1 MVEATFVVALAPA
14 SQQRLC
20 LTLANRG
27 CVYSQWLPCLRSGP
41 RLLRLEILVTTQQT
55 QPENNDTHVTVVEDS
70 SAPNASSNASAAE
83 IPASP
88 QDNSNSL
95 FAPEAPAP
103 SFTALIEEF
112 RQREDRMA
120 SQNAEPADVPA
131 TDMQKVGNQEASVE
145 RADAMKRV
153 PTGDEGEQAEGAKS
167 GTTQNASKPH
177 RLVPPPL
184 RPATRIRVPRQGG
197 GRQRETF
204 VTQASSATASSASAP
219 LASTAK
225 ENTEHQAAAGTPVSS
240 SSEEAEEAAISIAT
254 TPEATAQE
262 AQAEQP
268 KPARRYRFDRREPA
282 AVSSKPVS
290 LAPSPAEPAGVR
302 PRQENIAPE
311 QSAKPTNSSPAEAS
325 TPVPSAISEPESVAV
340 SESEVAAP
348 AVPTTRAQNDR
359 RRRHSQEGQQP
370 KPQTTIDPVKDAV
383 KAEPVRQ
390 ADAMNRVTPG
400 TPAADQP
407 VTETASDATPLEDLP
422 PLEYSELQ
430 AASRRRRRR
439 RPIGNGTTSAP
450 VSAPAN
456 KPVTQPG
463 AAALSPVGPTP
474 ITPVS
479 PVTPTR
485 TPNVSQAPYTIQSGM
500 TVSQMNQGN
509 DAVGPFQGPEPSP
522 ARGSVLPQQPRL
534 TRSMRNGTEAQR
546 GSVSPL
552 PAARSGDGILSV
564 GAVNHLANVIS
575 QAIQTQSDRLV
586 TELRHAN
593 QAPANVSVTLPPFPS
608 TERVGVFVDV
618 ANLLYSA
625 RTLRTTID
633 FGKLLDFLRGNRRL
647 VRAHAYCPTSP
658 QLGDDQM
665 FLQAVKGLG
674 YRMTTKNYKTF
685 ASGAKKADM
694 DLDLCMDVVR
704 LVDGKAVDCIVLVSG
719 DSDFIPLL
727 DYCSDHGVRVEVVAF
742 DESMSASLRQSCDL
756 FINLSMLDEIRVS

>member
-1 MVEATFVVALAPA
+1 M
-14 SQQRLC
+14 
-20 LTLANRG
+20 
-27 CVYSQWLPCLRSGP
+27 
-41 RLLRLEILVTTQQT
+41 TTQQT

-70 SAPNASSNASAAE
+70 SAPSTPTSDMAAGVPASS
-83 IPASP
+83 

-95 FAPEAPAP
+95 FDPEAPTSTP

-112 RQREDRMA
+112 RQREERMA
-120 SQNAEPADVPA
+120 AQSVEPANVPVTDVQI
-131 TDMQKVGNQEASVE
+131 TDNQEV
-145 RADAMKRV
+145 DATNRIS
-153 PTGDEGEQAEGAKS
+153 TGDGSEQAEGAKPS
-167 GTTQNASKPH
+167 TPQNATKPH

-197 GRQRETF
+197 RQRETF
-204 VTQASSATASSASAP
+204 VTQASPGSANSPAAPVASIA
-219 LASTAK
+219 TGDTK
-225 ENTEHQAAAGTPVSS
+225 DQAAASTPESLP
-240 SSEEAEEAAISIAT
+240 SEEAPVLAAQLAEVAEQDTTSIT
-254 TPEATAQE
+254 TPEATIQGAPVE
-262 AQAEQP
+262 QAAAA

-282 AVSSKPVS
+282 ALPSKPLS
-290 LAPSPAEPAGVR
+290 LAPSPVEPAGAR
-302 PRQENIAPE
+302 SRQENIAPE
-311 QSAKPTNSSPAEAS
+311 QNAKPTNDSTTETS
-325 TPVPSAISEPESVAV
+325 TPAPATFSEPEPVAV
-340 SESEVAAP
+340 PESEVTAPAAP
-348 AVPTTRAQNDR
+348 ATHAGHDR
-359 RRRHSQEGQQP
+359 RRRHGQEGQQP
-370 KPQTTIDPVKDAV
+370 KTQPTLEAIKDTV
-383 KAEPVRQ
+383 KAEPARQ
-390 ADAMNRVTPG
+390 TDVMNRVPTAI
-400 TPAADQP
+400 PAADQP
-407 VTETASDATPLEDLP
+407 VSETPSDAIPVEDLP

-439 RPIGNGTTSAP
+439 RAANNGTPSVP
-450 VSAPAN
+450 VPAPAN
-456 KPVTQPG
+456 KLGTQPG
-463 AAALSPVGPTP
+463 AAAVSQVGPTP
-474 ITPVS
+474 VTPVS
-479 PVTPTR
+479 PVASTR
-485 TPNVSQAPYTIQSGM
+485 TPNVSQAPYAIQSGM

-509 DAVGPFQGPEPSP
+509 DASGPFQGPDPSP

-546 GSVSPL
+546 GSVTPL
-552 PAARSGDGILSV
+552 PSARSGDGILSV

-586 TELRHAN
+586 AELRRGN

-658 QLGDDQM
+658 QPGDDQM

-674 YRMTTKNYKTF
+674 YRITTKNYKTF

>member
-1 MVEATFVVALAPA
+1 
-14 SQQRLC
+14 
-20 LTLANRG
+20 
-27 CVYSQWLPCLRSGP
+27 
-41 RLLRLEILVTTQQT
+41 VTTQPT
-55 QPENNDTHVTVVEDS
+55 QPENNDTQVTVVADS
-70 SAPNASSNASAAE
+70 SAPDSPSNAAE
-83 IPASP
+83 NPASTQN
-88 QDNSNSL
+88 QDNPPSL

-103 SFTALIEEF
+103 SFTALVEEF
-112 RQREDRMA
+112 RQREERMA
-120 SQNAEPADVPA
+120 LQGAEPTETRGADV
-131 TDMQKVGNQEASVE
+131 QKMDAQGVGTQG
-145 RADAMKRV
+145 ADAMNRV
-153 PTGDEGEQAEGAKS
+153 PTRGGNEQADSAEPGKADDAA
-167 GTTQNASKPH
+167 TAPAAKPH

-197 GRQRETF
+197 RQRETF
-204 VTQASSATASSASAP
+204 VTQASPASANPVPAPSASTPTGDVEHQATASTPAIPTSEEPSAP
-219 LASTAK
+219 VA
-225 ENTEHQAAAGTPVSS
+225 
-240 SSEEAEEAAISIAT
+240 EAVEQSVIAT
-254 TPEATAQE
+254 TPDTTAQE
-262 AQAEQP
+262 AQVEQTEQS
-268 KPARRYRFDRREPA
+268 KPARRYRFDRREPAARA

-302 PRQENIAPE
+302 PRQENTAPE
-311 QSAKPTNSSPAEAS
+311 QSAKPANGSIAEVPSPAAK
-325 TPVPSAISEPESVAV
+325 PEPEPVIT
-340 SESEVAAP
+340 SESEAAAP
-348 AVPTTRAQNDR
+348 IAPGQHSHNDR
-359 RRRHSQEGQQP
+359 RRRHGQESQHTKAQASIEA
-370 KPQTTIDPVKDAV
+370 IKDAV

-390 ADAMNRVTPG
+390 ADVTRQ
-400 TPAADQP
+400 TDTTRQADVTRQAADQP
-407 VTETASDATPLEDLP
+407 VAETPADATPLEDLP

-439 RPIGNGTTSAP
+439 RTGSNGVTPAP
-450 VSAPAN
+450 APAN
-456 KPVTQPG
+456 KPVTP
-463 AAALSPVGPTP
+463 ASASALSPLAPAP
-474 ITPVS
+474 IAPVS
-479 PVTPTR
+479 PVTPAR
-485 TPNVSQAPYTIQSGM
+485 APNVPQTPYTIQSGI

-509 DAVGPFQGPEPSP
+509 DMTGPFQGPDPSP
-522 ARGSVLPQQPRL
+522 ARGSVFPTQPRL
-534 TRSMRNGTEAQR
+534 TRSMRNGNEAQR
-546 GSVSPL
+546 GSMAPL
-552 PAARSGDGILSV
+552 PSARSSDGILSV

-575 QAIQTQSDRLV
+575 QAIQTQSDRMV
-586 TELRHAN
+586 AELRRGN

-658 QLGDDQM
+658 QPGDDQM

-674 YRMTTKNYKTF
+674 YRITTKNYKTF

>member
-1 MVEATFVVALAPA
+1 M
-14 SQQRLC
+14 
-20 LTLANRG
+20 
-27 CVYSQWLPCLRSGP
+27 
-41 RLLRLEILVTTQQT
+41 TTQPT
-55 QPENNDTHVTVVEDS
+55 QPENNDTQVTVVADS
-70 SAPNASSNASAAE
+70 PALDSPSNAAE
-83 IPASP
+83 NPASTQD
-88 QDNSNSL
+88 QDNSTPL
-95 FAPEAPAP
+95 FAAEASAP

-112 RQREDRMA
+112 RQREERMA
-120 SQNAEPADVPA
+120 LQGAETTEARGSDGQGADAQGANA
-131 TDMQKVGNQEASVE
+131 QKVDVQGV
-145 RADAMKRV
+145 DAMNRV
-153 PTGDEGEQAEGAKS
+153 PTNGANEQAESAKP
-167 GTTQNASKPH
+167 TTKPH

-184 RPATRIRVPRQGG
+184 RPATRVRVPRQG

-204 VTQASSATASSASAP
+204 VTQASPAPAPTASTP
-219 LASTAK
+219 T
-225 ENTEHQAAAGTPVSS
+225 EDVEHQAATSTAAFSTP
-240 SSEEAEEAAISIAT
+240 EESPAPVAEVVEQSVIAT
-254 TPEATAQE
+254 APDATVQE
-262 AQAEQP
+262 AQVEQTEQP

-282 AVSSKPVS
+282 ARAAVSSKPVS
-290 LAPSPAEPAGVR
+290 LAPSPTEPAGVR

-311 QSAKPTNSSPAEAS
+311 QSAKPANGSTAEVPSPAAK
-325 TPVPSAISEPESVAV
+325 PEPEPVVTPENEA
-340 SESEVAAP
+340 AAP
-348 AVPTTRAQNDR
+348 TAPGQHSHNDR
-359 RRRHSQEGQQP
+359 RRRHGQESLHTKAQP
-370 KPQTTIDPVKDAV
+370 SIEAIKDAV
-383 KAEPVRQ
+383 KAETVRQADSTRQADVTRQTDTTRQADSGRQADVTKQADIARQ
-390 ADAMNRVTPG
+390 ADAMNRVPTG
-400 TPAADQP
+400 TPEADQP
-407 VTETASDATPLEDLP
+407 GTETPSDATPLEDLP

-439 RPIGNGTTSAP
+439 RTGSNGVTP
-450 VSAPAN
+450 APAPTN
-456 KPVTQPG
+456 KPATQ
-463 AAALSPVGPTP
+463 ASATALSPLAPAP
-474 ITPVS
+474 IAPVS
-479 PVTPTR
+479 PVTPAR
-485 TPNVSQAPYTIQSGM
+485 TPNAPQTPYTIQSGM

-509 DAVGPFQGPEPSP
+509 DMTGPFQGPDPSP
-522 ARGSVLPQQPRL
+522 ARGSVFPTQPRL
-534 TRSMRNGTEAQR
+534 TRSMRNGNEVQR
-546 GSVSPL
+546 GSVAPL
-552 PAARSGDGILSV
+552 PSARSGDGILSV

-586 TELRHAN
+586 AELRRGN

-658 QLGDDQM
+658 QPGDDQM

-674 YRMTTKNYKTF
+674 YRITTKNYKTF